1 MMDTSHKEQPE
12 VLSSEEVYRGR
23 LISVARDT
31 VREDGKTY
39 VREVVRHPGGAAV
52 VAVGNDGTVTLVS
65 QYRHPTVRYVLELP
79 AGKLDPG
86 ERPEETAARELE
98 EELGLVAGRLEQL
111 TEFYTTPGFCAEK
124 LWVFL
129 ATNLSETACRREED
143 EIIEVVRLP
152 YARALEMISSREI
165 EDAKT
170 IIGLLLAAQRLG
182 IPVDDMAETTVPS
195 NSEPTQ

>member
-1 MMDTSHKEQPE
+1 MDTSHKEQPE
-12 VLSSEEVYRGR
+12 VLSSEDVYKGK
-23 LISVARDT
+23 LISVVRDT
-31 VREDGKTY
+31 VREAGKTY

-52 VAVGNDGTVTLVS
+52 VAYFEDGTVALVR

-98 EELGLVAGRLEQL
+98 EEMGVVAGRLEQL
-111 TEFYTTPGFCAEK
+111 SEFYTTPGFCAEK

-129 ATNLSETACRREED
+129 ATNLRETASRHEED
-143 EIIEVVRLP
+143 EIIEAVRLP
-152 YARALEMISSREI
+152 FARALEMIASREI

-170 IIGLLLAAQRLG
+170 IIGLLLAARRLG
-182 IPVDDMAETTVPS
+182 VRAGDVAETTVPDF
-195 NSEPTQ
+195 

>member
-1 MMDTSHKEQPE
+1 MDTSHKEQPE
-12 VLSSEEVYRGR
+12 VLSSEEVYKGR
-23 LISVARDT
+23 LIDVVCDT
-31 VREDGKTY
+31 VREDDKTY
-39 VREVVRHPGGAAV
+39 VREVVRHPGGAGI
-52 VAVGNDGTVTLVS
+52 VAYFDDGTIALVR

-98 EELGLVAGRLEQL
+98 EELGVIAGRMQQL
-111 TEFYTTPGFCAEK
+111 SEFYTTPGFCAEK

-129 ATNLSETACRREED
+129 ATELTETATNHGED
-143 EIIEVVRLP
+143 EIIEIVRLP
-152 YARALEMISSREI
+152 LRAALEMIASREI

-182 IPVDDMAETTVPS
+182 IQTGDVAETTVV
-195 NSEPTQ
+195 

>member
-1 MMDTSHKEQPE
+1 MDTSHKEQPE
-12 VLSSEEVYRGR
+12 VLSSEDVYRGR
-23 LISVARDT
+23 LINVVRDT
-31 VREDGKTY
+31 VREAGKTY

-52 VAVGNDGTVTLVS
+52 VAYFGDGTVALVS

-98 EELGLVAGRLEQL
+98 EELGVVAGRLEQL
-111 TEFYTTPGFCAEK
+111 SEFYTTPGFCAEK

-129 ATNLSETACRREED
+129 ATNLSETAHKYEDD

-152 YARALEMISSREI
+152 LRRALEMIASREI

-170 IIGLLLAAQRLG
+170 IIGLLLAAERLG
-182 IPVDDMAETTVPS
+182 INVGDVAETTVLS
-195 NSEPTQ
+195 NPKPTP

>member
-1 MMDTSHKEQPE
+1 MDTSQKEQPE
-12 VLSSEEVYRGR
+12 VLASEEVYGGR

-31 VREDGKTY
+31 VREAGRTY

-52 VAVGNDGTVTLVS
+52 VAYFEDGTVALVS

-86 ERPEETAARELE
+86 ERPEQTAARELE
-98 EELGLVAGRLEQL
+98 EELGFVAARMGQL

-124 LWVFL
+124 IWVFL
-129 ATNLSETACRREED
+129 ATELSETATRREED

-152 YARALEMISSREI
+152 FARALEMIASREI

-182 IPVDDMAETTVPS
+182 IKSGDVAETTVPDF
-195 NSEPTQ
+195 

>member
-23 LISVARDT
+23 LINVARDT
-31 VREDGKTY
+31 VREGEKTY

-52 VAVGNDGTVTLVS
+52 VAYFEDGTVALVS
-65 QYRHPTVRYVLELP
+65 QYRRPTVRYLLELP

-98 EELGLVAGRLEQL
+98 EELGVVAGRLEQL

-129 ATNLSETACRREED
+129 ATDLSETARRCEED

-152 YARALEMISSREI
+152 FARALEMIASREI

-170 IIGLLLAAQRLG
+170 IIGLLLAARRLG
-182 IPVDDMAETTVPS
+182 LRAGDVAETTVPDF
-195 NSEPTQ
+195 